1 MREKLSVNPWIGMWV
16 RPRETI
22 RAILNYNKSYLLLLL
37 YWIYGFPL
45 LLQLA
50 QNMSLGDQY
59 SAVSI
64 LVVAAIGGMLVGFI
78 GINLGSLL
86 FHWTGRWIGGA
97 GSFQDVRAAVAWS
110 SIPNAVS
117 GLIWII
123 QIAMFGSKIFS
134 LSFFSMPMVGMQVSV
149 TYICSVISIVVM
161 VWGIV
166 ILLKAIG
173 EAQRFSAWK
182 ALLNVFLPFIV
193 IFIGLKILMWL
204 FMLIGGAVH

>member
-1 MREKLSVNPWIGMWV
+1 MRDKLSVNPWIGMWV

-22 RAILNYNKSYLLLLL
+22 RAILSYNKSYLLLLL

-45 LLQLA
+45 LLQLS
-50 QNMSLGDQY
+50 QNLSLGDQY
-59 SAVSI
+59 SAGGI
-64 LVVAAIGGMLVGFI
+64 LAVAAIGAMLIGFI

-86 FHWTGRWIGGA
+86 FYWTGRWIGGA
-97 GSFQDVRAAVAWS
+97 GSFHDVRAAVAWS
-110 SIPNAVS
+110 SIPNVVA
-117 GLIWII
+117 GLIWVI
-123 QIAMFGSKIFS
+123 QALMFGSKIFS
-134 LSFFSMPMVGMQVSV
+134 LSFFSMPMFGMQLSV
-149 TYICSVISIVVM
+149 TYICSVVSIIVM

-173 EAQRFSAWK
+173 EAQKFSAWK

>member
-64 LVVAAIGGMLVGFI
+64 LAVAVIGGMLVGFI

-149 TYICSVISIVVM
+149 TYICSVVSIVVM

-193 IFIGLKILMWL
+193 IFIGLKILTWL

>member
-50 QNMSLGDQY
+50 QNLSLGDQY

-64 LVVAAIGGMLVGFI
+64 LAVAAIGGMLVGFI

-86 FHWTGRWIGGA
+86 FYWTGRWIGGA

-110 SIPNAVS
+110 SIPNAVA

-134 LSFFSMPMVGMQVSV
+134 LSFFSMPMIGMQVSV
-149 TYICSVISIVVM
+149 TYICSVVSIVVM

-204 FMLIGGAVH
+204 LMLIGGAVH